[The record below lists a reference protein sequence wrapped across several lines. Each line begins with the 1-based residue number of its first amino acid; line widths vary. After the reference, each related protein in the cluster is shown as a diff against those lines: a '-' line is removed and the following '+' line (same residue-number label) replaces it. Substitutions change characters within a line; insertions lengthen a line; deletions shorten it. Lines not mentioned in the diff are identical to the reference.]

1 MRQFGR
7 PTTLDLRFTIQPF
20 NRTGCA
26 LASVFAYQEG
36 LPPFKGSEWR
46 RIGAVA
52 AREESQL
59 PIAVARQRE
68 LIETWACCLVTDFRT
83 VRAGLGILRP
93 LAASPALPRLA
104 RAHAHSQR
112 SCDRVR
118 YVCQGKK
125 LMTRRKPIKLA
136 WALPPRFGQI
146 SWPSGYLNEVHMPA
160 AGLKHSACAAL
171 PMSMLSHTT
180 LNDTCHVLLE
190 QVPAKTPRDDSVRC
204 GFFGDNVR
212 CGRWRVP

>member
-1 MRQFGR
+1 MPDPMRQFGR

-83 VRAGLGILRP
+83 
-93 LAASPALPRLA
+93 
-104 RAHAHSQR
+104 
-112 SCDRVR
+112 
-118 YVCQGKK
+118 GKK

-146 SWPSGYLNEVHMPA
+146 SWPSGYLNEV
-160 AGLKHSACAAL
+160 
-171 PMSMLSHTT
+171 
-180 LNDTCHVLLE
+180 
-190 QVPAKTPRDDSVRC
+190 PAKTPRDDSVRC
-204 GFFGDNVR
+204 GFFGDNCISVKSEGGGFR
-212 CGRWRVP
+212 FEPVDELLPR

>member
-146 SWPSGYLNEVHMPA
+146 SWPSGYLNEV
-160 AGLKHSACAAL
+160 
-171 PMSMLSHTT
+171 
-180 LNDTCHVLLE
+180 
-190 QVPAKTPRDDSVRC
+190 PAKTPRDDSVRC
-204 GFFGDNVR
+204 GFFGDNCISVKSEGGGFR
-212 CGRWRVP
+212 FEPVDELLPR